1 MVHNINEI
9 RERFSNLIYKLD
21 TDYRFSDYLDADS
34 PEDFEWSWNEYD
46 DAADHLGIWTGSG
59 ATKIVIGDEY
69 RDSVIK
75 FQLPYHC
82 REFNYCAREVEVYN
96 EAVKHGFG
104 DQFAWSAHLFDYTF
118 EVGGDVVTV
127 PFYVMEYCQCGY
139 DSIDDEMYEWHYT
152 KYRTELGL
160 EDCDATRSK
169 YNTVKY
175 NKDLGERMMEWA
187 CSVWNLPYA
196 NGGIAKF
203 MRDMYINDIH
213 CGNWGWIGDRLV
225 LVDYSGYGEYYSG
238 RDIDY

>member
-1 MVHNINEI
+1 MILEVHPH
-9 RERFSNLIYKLD
+9 F
-21 TDYRFSDYLDADS
+21 
-34 PEDFEWSWNEYD
+34 EDQCPWEEFDGYCWSTLLR
-46 DAADHLGIWTGSG
+46 A
-59 ATKIVIGDEY
+59 
-69 RDSVIK
+69 
-75 FQLPYHC
+75 QP
-82 REFNYCAREVEVYN
+82 
-96 EAVKHGFG
+96 
-104 DQFAWSAHLFDYTF
+104 QFADKCSW
-118 EVGGDVVTV
+118 
-127 PFYVMEYCQCGY
+127 
-139 DSIDDEMYEWHYT
+139 DELDGAYWW
-152 KYRTELGL
+152 RTELGL

-225 LVDYSGYGEYYSG
+225 LVDYSGYGEYYSD